1 MPSLARLI
9 AAGTAILVCAV
20 AAPVAAADPLPLTVH
35 GAPAV
40 TDIPNDGVIAPGDD
54 LALTV
59 TVHNGGATALT
70 GLQATLSSTNA
81 DVTDAVKNYPDLA
94 DGADG
99 ANTAPFHVTLPAAMA
114 CGTTL
119 NFTLSFTSGAGT
131 ADVPFTLATGGTG
144 ALVPYNGNPTVIGD
158 ATPTLRPHLT
168 YSGTAPVTAA
178 GVVKRVE
185 VVIGDLVHPDISK
198 LGLEL
203 VAPDA
208 TRVMLVDHRGSATGT
223 FSGTELLPDAAMP
236 IALGSSPFTG
246 SFTPDGDLGTL
257 VGRSQLGTW
266 KLAVSEAD
274 PTIIG
279 RLNNWTLRIAPAD
292 CTPRSAAKLSL
303 SAPRI
308 DPGDSVTLDAGG
320 SVSVNPPISRYEW
333 DLGTHS
339 FADGPSLRTETFAAR
354 GQYTIKVRV
363 SDANGVIGT
372 ASQTLIVSEVPTASI
387 TLPPSPKEG
396 SSAQLQGSGTDP
408 EGTAVTY
415 DWDIDGSHYSEQNP
429 IVYFGSPGPHT
440 VTLRVTDGD
449 GAVGA
454 TQATLNVLPTTPP
467 VAAMTATPNPVLA
480 GDPVAFDASDSY
492 DPDGSVV
499 AYEWDLDGNGSF
511 ETRGGASVQRTYPNP
526 TVLSVGVRV
535 TDNDGRTAVARVPLT
550 IQMPGG
556 GGDGGSAAG
565 SESAPGGSV
574 TGGAGGVGGG
584 AQGGGS
590 GGGPAGGGGAGSA
603 GGGHATLAASL
614 QGAAI
619 QKLKLVT
626 KKGLGLQCSADRA
639 ATCTV
644 TATLQ
649 AKDARKLGLS
659 KSRKKAYVIARVTVR
674 LKKAG
679 KATLKL
685 KLSRKVS
692 SRLKRTKRITVLV
705 AGTAADTAGGKI
717 ALRRA
722 VLLRR

>member
-20 AAPVAAADPLPLTVH
+20 AAPVAAADPLPLTVQ

-40 TDIPNDGVIAPGDD
+40 ADTPNDGVIAPGDD

-59 TVHNGGATALT
+59 TVHNGGATTLT
-70 GLQATLSSTNA
+70 GLHATLSSTNA
-81 DVTDAVKNYPDLA
+81 DVTDAVKNYSDIA
-94 DGADG
+94 AGANG
-99 ANTAPFHVTLPAAMA
+99 ANTAPFHVQMPAALA

-119 NFTLSFTSGAGT
+119 NLTLSFTSAGGT
-131 ADVPFTLATGGTG
+131 ATVPFTLATGGTG
-144 ALVPYNGNPTVIGD
+144 ALVSYNGNPTVIGD

-168 YSGTAPVTAA
+168 YSGTAPVTGA

-203 VAPDA
+203 LAPDG

-246 SFTPDGDLGTL
+246 SFKPDGDLGTL

-266 KLAVSEAD
+266 KLAATEAD

-308 DPGDSVTLDAGG
+308 DPGQSVTLDASG
-320 SVSVNPPISRYEW
+320 SVSVAPGGISGYEW
-333 DLGTHS
+333 DLGSGFGGTTTSATH
-339 FADGPSLRTETFAAR
+339 GPDTFAIR
-354 GQYTIKVRV
+354 GRYTLRVRV

-372 ASQTLIVSEVPTASI
+372 ASQTLIVSQVPSASI

-415 DWDIDGSHYSEQNP
+415 DWDVDGSHYSEQNP

-440 VTLRVTDGD
+440 VTLQVTDGD
-449 GAVGA
+449 GAVGT

-467 VAAMTATPNPVLA
+467 VAAITATPNPVLA
-480 GDPVAFDASDSY
+480 GNPVAFDASDSY
-492 DPDGSVV
+492 DADGSVV
-499 AYEWDLDGNGSF
+499 SYEWDLDGNGSF
-511 ETRGGASVQRTYPNP
+511 ETPGGGSVQRSYPNP

-565 SESAPGGSV
+565 GDSAPGGSV
-574 TGGAGGVGGG
+574 AGGAGGVGGG
-584 AQGGGS
+584 DQGGGS
-590 GGGPAGGGGAGSA
+590 GGGGGGGSA
-603 GGGHATLAASL
+603 GGGHATFAASL

-659 KSRKKAYVIARVTVR
+659 RSKTKAYVIGRVTVR

-679 KATLKL
+679 RATLKL

-692 SRLKRTKRITVLV
+692 SKLKRTKRITVLV